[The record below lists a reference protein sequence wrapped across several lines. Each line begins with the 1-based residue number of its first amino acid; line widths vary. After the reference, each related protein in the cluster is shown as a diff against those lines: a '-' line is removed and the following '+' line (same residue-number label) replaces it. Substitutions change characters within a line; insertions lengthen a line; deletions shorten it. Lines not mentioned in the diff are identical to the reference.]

1 MLRKLLAA
9 VLALA
14 LAAPAVVQA
23 KSPCGM
29 DTPVLGA
36 APCDCCDSPASAD
49 AVPCGSASAADAGCG
64 CSIQRDSAE
73 RRAAAPSATTP
84 SDAPVADLVLLP
96 ADFTAPR
103 RTPRSPRFAAP
114 PPRTTASRSQLCIW
128 TI

>member
-14 LAAPAVVQA
+14 LAAPTVVQA
-23 KSPCGM
+23 KSACGM

-36 APCDCCDSPASAD
+36 APCDCCDSPATAGT
-49 AVPCGSASAADAGCG
+49 VPCGSVSAADAGCG
-64 CSIQRDSAE
+64 CSIQGESGE
-73 RRAAAPSATTP
+73 RRAMAPSAATP
-84 SDAPVADLVLLP
+84 SEAPIADLVLLP
-96 ADFTAPR
+96 ADLTAPR
-103 RTPRSPRFAAP
+103 RTPRTPRLAAP